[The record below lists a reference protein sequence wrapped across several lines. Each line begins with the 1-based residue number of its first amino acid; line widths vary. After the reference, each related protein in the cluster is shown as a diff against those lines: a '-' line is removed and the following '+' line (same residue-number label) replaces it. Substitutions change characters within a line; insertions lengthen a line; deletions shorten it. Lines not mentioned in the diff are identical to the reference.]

1 MEAEPVIDLRDVGF
15 AYNDRLILDSV
26 DLVVKAMDFTSI
38 VGPNGGGKTTLLKLI
53 CGLLKPRSGSI
64 EVLGQTPREART
76 RIGYMPQS
84 AQLDPLFPITV
95 REVVLTGRLSSHRW
109 FGRYSNE
116 DRRIADESLAE
127 VGLSDA
133 SDNPF
138 FSLSGGQ
145 RQRVLIGRAL
155 ATQPDIL
162 LLDEPTAN
170 FDPKAEQSFYKL
182 LRDLNKRLTIV
193 LVSHDLNFVSTFVKT
208 VICVHDGKAV
218 AHPTSEIPGE
228 LASDVLGRGTM
239 RLVSHDHALNT
250 GRGS

>member
-1 MEAEPVIDLRDVGF
+1 VTKTYAIEFKNVWFSYDKTEVLKDISFSLKQGEF
-15 AYNDRLILDSV
+15 LGI
-26 DLVVKAMDFTSI
+26 I
-38 VGPNGGGKTTLLKLI
+38 GPNGGGKTTLLKLI
-53 CGLLKPRSGSI
+53 CGLLKPSSGFI
-64 EVLGQTPREART
+64 EILGQPPREART

-84 AQLDPLFPITV
+84 INLDPLFPITV

-109 FGRYSNE
+109 FGRYNNE
-116 DRRIADESLAE
+116 DRSIADGSLAE
-127 VGLSDA
+127 VGLPDA
-133 SDNPF
+133 ADKPF

-155 ATQPDIL
+155 ATQPEIL

-170 FDPKAEQSFYKL
+170 LDPKAEQSFYSL

-193 LVSHDLNFVSTFVKT
+193 LVSHDLNFVSAFVKT

-228 LASDVLGRGTM
+228 LASDVLGRGMM
-239 RLVSHDHALNT
+239 RIVSHDHALDT
-250 GRGS
+250 ERGS